1 MFRASIAAARDTL
14 DDTQAYHATRAS
26 FDLMAPSP
34 KGARYGIGRLPHLI
48 DGSPAVNTVP
58 LTAKISVLS
67 GGAMQGLLAEAVPLF
82 ERGNGCKVA
91 VEIGLTSA
99 LRKAIGDGA
108 AFDIAL
114 LPRADIDALAGG
126 GRIAIGQVTDIAR
139 SAIGVAVRAGAPKPD
154 IATVDAFKRAVLQAA
169 SVTYSDGPS
178 GLYIA
183 GLMERLGLAEAIKPK
198 TRLTT
203 GPVAELLARGEAELG
218 LQQIVAILPVKGAEL
233 VGPLPGELQNI
244 IVYAAGISAQSASVA
259 PARAFIAFMGTPEVA
274 RIIRAKG
281 LEPG

>member
-1 MFRASIAAARDTL
+1 MSAS
-14 DDTQAYHATRAS
+14 
-26 FDLMAPSP
+26 M
-34 KGARYGIGRLPHLI
+34 
-48 DGSPAVNTVP
+48 
-58 LTAKISVLS
+58 KILS
-67 GGAMQGLLAEAVPLF
+67 GGAMQGLMVEAVPLF
-82 ERGNGCKVA
+82 ERSNSCKVA
-91 VEIGLTSA
+91 IEIGLTSA
-99 LRKAIGDGA
+99 LRKAITNGV

-114 LPRADIDALAGG
+114 LPRPDIDALARE
-126 GRIAIGQVTDIAR
+126 GRIAAGSATDIAR

-154 IATVDAFKRAVLQAA
+154 IATVDAFKRAVLQAG

-198 TRLTT
+198 TKLTT

-233 VGPLPGELQNI
+233 VGPLPSELQNI
-244 IVYAAGISAQSASVA
+244 IVYAAGISARSANA
-259 PARAFIAFMGTPEVA
+259 GAARALIAFMGTPEVA
-274 RIIRAKG
+274 SIIRAKG

>member
-1 MFRASIAAARDTL
+1 MNL
-14 DDTQAYHATRAS
+14 
-26 FDLMAPSP
+26 
-34 KGARYGIGRLPHLI
+34 K
-48 DGSPAVNTVP
+48 
-58 LTAKISVLS
+58 VLS
-67 GGAMQGLLAEAVPLF
+67 GGAMQGLMAEAVPLF
-82 ERGNGCKVA
+82 ERGGGCKVA

-99 LRKAIGDGA
+99 LRKAISDGA

-114 LPRADIDALAGG
+114 LPRSDIDVLARD
-126 GRIAIGQVTDIAR
+126 GRIAAGTVTNIAR

-154 IATVDAFKRAVLQAA
+154 IASIEAFKRAILEAP

-183 GLMERLGLAEAIKPK
+183 GLMERLGLAEAIKSK

-203 GPVAELLARGEAELG
+203 GPVAALLARGEADLG
-218 LQQIVAILPVKGAEL
+218 LQQIVAILPVKGADL
-233 VGPLPGELQNI
+233 VGPLPGDLQNI
-244 IVYAAGISAQSASVA
+244 IIYTAGVSTSSRQDAA
-259 PARAFIAFMGTPEVA
+259 ARDFIGFLATPEVV

>member
-1 MFRASIAAARDTL
+1 MST
-14 DDTQAYHATRAS
+14 
-26 FDLMAPSP
+26 APSATNI
-34 KGARYGIGRLPHLI
+34 K
-48 DGSPAVNTVP
+48 
-58 LTAKISVLS
+58 VLS
-67 GGAMQGLLAEAVPLF
+67 GGAMQGLMAEAVPLF
-82 ERGNGCKVA
+82 ERAGGGKVA
-91 VEIGLTSA
+91 VEIGLTAA
-99 LRKAIGDGA
+99 LRKAIAAGG

-114 LPRADIDALAGG
+114 LPRSDIDALAGE
-126 GRIAIGQVTDIAR
+126 GRIAASSATDIAR

-154 IATVDAFKRAVLQAA
+154 ISTVDAFRRALQDAR

-183 GLMERLGLAEAIKPK
+183 SLMDQLGLAEALKPK
-198 TRLTT
+198 IKLTT

-244 IVYAAGISAQSASVA
+244 IVYAAGISGQSANPDA
-259 PARAFIAFMGTPEVA
+259 ARAFIGFMGTPEVA